1 MKKLLKITFILL
13 ISILLSCNNRNENV
27 KNIKSTKN
35 KIVDIDTKFK
45 DTYRGSGK
53 LIPID
58 LNDKKYI
65 DVNFYCKDTL
75 TQDGWKIEYL
85 VKDDKTKYDD
95 LYVKWSKGNQIGFF
109 CCASTLLMR
118 SYFIPKY
125 KGENES
131 HIFLTHGCSTNG
143 EAILTLPKNTKQK
156 GVDYSFVVDYDIE
169 VGKIG
174 YIPERSFSLNE
185 LEIEVINLKN
195 GAKKSVT
202 FNNICLIAPEENCID
217 KIKFE
222 KKLVEITATL
232 IDKND
237 KMREKTI
244 IEKHTLE
251 F

>member
-1 MKKLLKITFILL
+1 MTKLIKTTFILL
-13 ISILLSCNNRNENV
+13 IFILLSCNNKNESV
-27 KNIKSTKN
+27 KKIKATKN
-35 KIVDIDTKFK
+35 KIVDKNAEYK
-45 DTYRGSGK
+45 PKYKGSGK
-53 LIPID
+53 LVPID

-75 TQDGWKIEYL
+75 TQSGWKIEYL
-85 VKDDKTKYDD
+85 VKNDKTKYDD
-95 LYVKWSKGNQIGFF
+95 LYIKWSKGNLTGLF

-131 HIFLTHGCSTNG
+131 HIFLTHGCSTEG

-156 GVDYSFVVDYDIE
+156 GIDYSFVVDYDIKT
-169 VGKIG
+169 GKIG
-174 YIPERSFSLNE
+174 YIPERSFSLNV
-185 LEIEVINLKN
+185 LEIEVVNLKN
-195 GAKKSVT
+195 GVKKPVV
-202 FNNICLIAPEENCID
+202 FKNICLVTPEESCID
-217 KIKFE
+217 KMTFE
-222 KKLVEITATL
+222 KNLVEITATL

-244 IEKHTLE
+244 VEKHMLE